1 MLILSIHLLF
11 AFFFS
16 FIASLD
22 SVEPHLTPPD
32 DKKRCNGN
40 SSSSLLSWMIIAV
53 SVEGVLLVA
62 ATAAIVMLVIKQRHV
77 KATKEG
83 TAYKSASDN
92 FWVKMKFSVIS
103 VEDRKGPV
111 LRINGG

>member
-1 MLILSIHLLF
+1 MILSIDLF
-11 AFFFS
+11 FPHFFF

-22 SVEPHLTPPD
+22 SAETHSIPPD

-40 SSSSLLSWMIIAV
+40 SSSSLSSWMIIAV

-62 ATAAIVMLVIKQRHV
+62 ATAAIAILVIKQRHV

-83 TAYKSASDN
+83 TVYKSASDN
-92 FWVKMKFSVIS
+92 FCVKIKFPMIS

>member
-1 MLILSIHLLF
+1 
-11 AFFFS
+11 
-16 FIASLD
+16 
-22 SVEPHLTPPD
+22 
-32 DKKRCNGN
+32 
-40 SSSSLLSWMIIAV
+40 MIIAV